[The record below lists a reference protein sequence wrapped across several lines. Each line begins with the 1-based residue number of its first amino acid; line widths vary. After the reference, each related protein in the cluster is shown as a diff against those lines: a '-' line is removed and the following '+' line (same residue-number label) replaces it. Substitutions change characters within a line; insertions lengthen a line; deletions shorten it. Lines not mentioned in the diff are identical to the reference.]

1 MNVDD
6 LTNFAYQPPPAA
18 FNARRILV
26 KPNLGYP
33 FAPPVTVSMPVL
45 EKVIAALRQASP
57 LAEIIILEGV
67 CHALPANEIA
77 ARLGLRR
84 DGITFLDADQLP
96 LALYPNPLPHPA
108 RFKEFQAPALLRE
121 VDCRISLGACKWTL
135 LNHRPLFSGCIK
147 NLYGL
152 LPRSVYRA
160 RSPHSRGQL
169 HRPDV
174 WSVISDVHA
183 TFAPYF
189 DGGIVDA
196 TQVLVSPDW
205 RPVRGRTVHLGQ
217 VLYGESLS
225 EVDEAAIALTR
236 ALRNEPPTSSSE

>member
-1 MNVDD
+1 MNISDFN
-6 LTNFAYQPPPAA
+6 NFTYQPPPAA
-18 FNARRILV
+18 RNARRILV

-33 FAPPVTVSMPVL
+33 FASPVTVSMPVL
-45 EKVIAALRQASP
+45 DKVIEALRAVSP
-57 LAEIIILEGV
+57 AAEILIVEGV
-67 CHALPANEIA
+67 CHRLSADEIA
-77 ARLGLRR
+77 TRLGLKR

-96 LALYPNPLPHPA
+96 LATYLNPRPIPA
-108 RFKEFQAPALLRE
+108 RFHEFQAPALLRE
-121 VDCRISLGACKWTL
+121 VDCRISLGACKYTL

-152 LPRSVYRA
+152 LPRAVYRA

-174 WSVISDVHA
+174 WQVLEDVSA
-183 TFAPYF
+183 TFASLF

-205 RPVRGRTVHLGQ
+205 HPDRGQKFPLDRIFWGQ
-217 VLYGESLS
+217 DLA
-225 EVDEAAIALTR
+225 EVDQAAMAASTAASGR
-236 ALRNEPPTSSSE
+236 GAMG